1 MADRRARHNA
11 GGRRNSQYRQLTLQR
26 SKRLNDHARHIALIG
41 GAAALLRFGP
51 SGIDGVGGTH
61 HRLAVTRRAHHR
73 LDHARIADFRS
84 SGAQLFQRA
93 GKTIRCSRQ
102 AQFFVGQYAQALAVH
117 ANRGDFGARHH
128 LGARGRSTGQHI
140 GGDGLY
146 LGHDDVR
153 LDFIEQC
160 LQFGGIR
167 HIQRAIFMRHLLGRS
182 AGIRVSGAHPRAQS
196 HELDGHFLA
205 QLTSAQ
211 KQHAGGVL
219 AQRCAQ
225 RAVGCASCGE
235 TAEVSAG
242 IAGEEVEV
250 TAVFTAFSVIP
261 TFCHAA
267 MISPMRGSDSAT
279 CAAERVIQYWAKC
292 GSPYHF
298 IRVQAARPTPLQR
311 GGLG

>member
-1 MADRRARHNA
+1 M
-11 GGRRNSQYRQLTLQR
+11 Q
-26 SKRLNDHARHIALIG
+26 IAAISALG
-41 GAAALLRFGP
+41 TTWAPAAAVP
-51 SGIDGVGGTH
+51 ASTSVAMASTSGTMMSGLISSNN
-61 HRLAVTRRAHHR
+61 ACNSAAFAISN
-73 LDHARIADFRS
+73 ARYSCATCWA
-84 SGAQLFQRA
+84 GAQHASQRRTPTRPVA
-93 GKTIRCSRQ
+93 W
-102 AQFFVGQYAQALAVH
+102 
-117 ANRGDFGARHH
+117 
-128 LGARGRSTGQHI
+128 
-140 GGDGLY
+140 
-146 LGHDDVR
+146 
-153 LDFIEQC
+153 
-160 LQFGGIR
+160 
-167 HIQRAIFMRHLLGRS
+167 
-182 AGIRVSGAHPRAQS
+182 
-196 HELDGHFLA
+196 LDGHFLA

-225 RAVGCASCGE
+225 RAVGCASCGGDGG
-235 TAEVSAG
+235 SLG
-242 IAGEEVEV
+242 GCAGEEVEV

>member
-1 MADRRARHNA
+1 M
-11 GGRRNSQYRQLTLQR
+11 
-26 SKRLNDHARHIALIG
+26 
-41 GAAALLRFGP
+41 
-51 SGIDGVGGTH
+51 
-61 HRLAVTRRAHHR
+61 
-73 LDHARIADFRS
+73 
-84 SGAQLFQRA
+84 
-93 GKTIRCSRQ
+93 
-102 AQFFVGQYAQALAVH
+102 GQYAQALAVH

-211 KQHAGGVL
+211 NST
-219 AQRCAQ
+219 R
-225 RAVGCASCGE
+225 VGCLPSGVPSGRLAARVAGE

>member
-1 MADRRARHNA
+1 MP
-11 GGRRNSQYRQLTLQR
+11 G
-26 SKRLNDHARHIALIG
+26 
-41 GAAALLRFGP
+41 
-51 SGIDGVGGTH
+51 
-61 HRLAVTRRAHHR
+61 RAHHR

-128 LGARGRSTGQHI
+128 LGARGRNTGQHI

-225 RAVGCASCGE
+225 RAVGCASCGGDGGSLGGNCGRGGGSHGSIYGVLSH
-235 TAEVSAG
+235 THILPCRDDFAYAGLGFGDVRCGARDSILGKMRQPIPFHTRSGSAADA
-242 IAGEEVEV
+242 I
-250 TAVFTAFSVIP
+250 
-261 TFCHAA
+261 
-267 MISPMRGSDSAT
+267 
-279 CAAERVIQYWAKC
+279 
-292 GSPYHF
+292 
-298 IRVQAARPTPLQR
+298 AARWFRMRQCAKT
-311 GGLG
+311 GLKRALIVR

>member
-1 MADRRARHNA
+1 
-11 GGRRNSQYRQLTLQR
+11 
-26 SKRLNDHARHIALIG
+26 
-41 GAAALLRFGP
+41 
-51 SGIDGVGGTH
+51 
-61 HRLAVTRRAHHR
+61 
-73 LDHARIADFRS
+73 
-84 SGAQLFQRA
+84 
-93 GKTIRCSRQ
+93 
-102 AQFFVGQYAQALAVH
+102 
-117 ANRGDFGARHH
+117 
-128 LGARGRSTGQHI
+128 
-140 GGDGLY
+140 
-146 LGHDDVR
+146 
-153 LDFIEQC
+153 
-160 LQFGGIR
+160 
-167 HIQRAIFMRHLLGRS
+167 MRHLLGRS

-219 AQRCAQ
+219 ASGVPSGRLAA
-225 RAVGCASCGE
+225 RVAGE

-292 GSPYHF
+292 GSHTISHAF
-298 IRVQAARPTPLQR
+298 MQR
-311 GGLG
+311 GRRHCSAVV